1 MFIKKPAHR
10 KFDYQPR
17 HYDPQQD
24 KTEQRKRKLGF
35 KSNKA
40 KRGNKNLPIAYII
53 MLLVI
58 LYFFLKFNGY
68 I

>member
-17 HYDPQQD
+17 YYDPKDD
-24 KTEQRKRKLGF
+24 KTEKRKRKLGF
-35 KSNKA
+35 RTNKSFK
-40 KRGNKNLPIAYII
+40 GSKNLPIAYII